1 VIEVSKKFVI
11 ALELDEDEARKLRDD
26 LSSVTGKPSG
36 TTVALVELLNRNL
49 TRKDAGIAGPSFR

>member
-36 TTVALVELLNRNL
+36 TTVALVELLNKNL
-49 TRKDAGIAGPSFR
+49 RRKDAGIVGPAFR